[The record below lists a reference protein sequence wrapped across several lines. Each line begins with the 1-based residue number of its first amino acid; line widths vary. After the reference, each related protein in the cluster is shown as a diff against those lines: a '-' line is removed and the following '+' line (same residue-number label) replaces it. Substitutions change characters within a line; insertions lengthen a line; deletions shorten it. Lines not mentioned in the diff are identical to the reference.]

1 MSNTMNTPAEVLET
15 AYPLRVRRYELRPDS
30 GGAGEFRGGLGLR
43 RDIEIRGDSAT
54 VSLLAER
61 HESRPYGLVGG
72 EPGAPG
78 AAFLL
83 SGEDDEGEGE
93 AGETDAERLPAK
105 VVRELNAG
113 DVLSVRTP
121 GGGGYGDPADRDE
134 SAILRD
140 LRLGKLTPEAARE
153 VYEYEYESEEN
164 GTD

>member
-1 MSNTMNTPAEVLET
+1 
-15 AYPLRVRRYELRPDS
+15 
-30 GGAGEFRGGLGLR
+30 
-43 RDIEIRGDSAT
+43 

-72 EPGAPG
+72 EPGASG

-83 SGEDDEGEGE
+83 SGGSDGEDDD
-93 AGETDAERLPAK
+93 AADAERLPAK

-164 GTD
+164 GTG